1 MPETGH
7 GIVAQLHRIYPVMLP
22 VIQWVIVACIVL
34 SVLRVLIFA
43 TPIRINPFVKLIVTL
58 LFLGVAGGLIWLIL
72 TTEPLLIAKLA
83 LVTVLVCGG
92 LFCLLCL
99 TQVGRWN
106 EDLGRIQSECELAT
120 NLTFL
125 QGEMTRAQLEQIALK
140 LQKMAEPEEREITET
155 LFKSL
160 SPIVMLYLR
169 KEKSVI
175 EWSLAAA
182 GMGRDLFK
190 HFWSPKR
197 S

>member
-7 GIVAQLHRIYPVMLP
+7 GIVALLHRFYPVILP
-22 VIQWVIVACIVL
+22 LIQWLIVACIVL
-34 SVLRVLIFA
+34 SVLRVLIAA
-43 TPIRINPFVKLIVTL
+43 TPIRMNPFFKLFLTV
-58 LFLGVAGGLIWLIL
+58 LFLGGAAGLIWLVL
-72 TTEPLLIAKLA
+72 TTAPLLIAKLA
-83 LVTVLVCGG
+83 LIIVLICGG
-92 LFCLLCL
+92 LLCLYCL
-99 TQVGRWN
+99 TQVGRWT
-106 EDLGRIQSECELAT
+106 EDLVRIQAECELAT

-125 QGEMTRAQLEQIALK
+125 QGEMTRAQLEQVSLK

-190 HFWSPKR
+190 HFWSPKK